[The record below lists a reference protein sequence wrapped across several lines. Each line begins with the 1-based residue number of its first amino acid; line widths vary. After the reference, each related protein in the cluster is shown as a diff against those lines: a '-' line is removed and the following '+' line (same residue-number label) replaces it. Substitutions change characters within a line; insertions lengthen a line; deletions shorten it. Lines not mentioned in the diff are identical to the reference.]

1 MRTYIYIDGF
11 NFYYLAVKNTNYKW
25 LDFKSLFV
33 KLLAPYHEINAIK
46 YYTATVSGINDPQ
59 QPIRQQSYLNA
70 LQAYI
75 PELSVHY
82 GSFLSSIKRM
92 PLVTPINNTKFVQ
105 VTKTEEKS
113 SDVNLAVHLVND
125 AWKNLYDCAVI
136 VSNDSDLYEAI
147 RIVKE
152 ELNKKI
158 GLIFL
163 PNGNPSIKLLSCTNF
178 KKAIRNNLLQNS
190 QLPDPIPNTNI
201 YKPISW

>member
-33 KLLAPYHEINAIK
+33 KLLASYHKISAIK

-75 PELSVHY
+75 PEFSVYY
-82 GSFLSSIKRM
+82 GSFLSSKKWM

-105 VTKTEEKS
+105 VTKTEEKG
-113 SDVNLAVHLVND
+113 SDVNLSVHLVND

-158 GLIFL
+158 GLIIL

-178 KKAIRNNLLQNS
+178 KKAIRNNLLKNS

-201 YKPISW
+201 YKPTSW

>member
-75 PELSVHY
+75 PEFSVYY
-82 GSFLSSIKRM
+82 GSFLNSVKWM
-92 PLVTPINNTKFVQ
+92 PLLTPINNTRFVQ
-105 VTKTEEKS
+105 VTKTEEKG

-125 AWKNLYDCAVI
+125 AWKNLYDCAII

-158 GLIFL
+158 GLIIL

>member
-75 PELSVHY
+75 PRIISTLWEFSKQY
-82 GSFLSSIKRM
+82 
-92 PLVTPINNTKFVQ
+92 
-105 VTKTEEKS
+105 KT
-113 SDVNLAVHLVND
+113 D
-125 AWKNLYDCAVI
+125 A
-136 VSNDSDLYEAI
+136 VSNSD
-147 RIVKE
+147 
-152 ELNKKI
+152 
-158 GLIFL
+158 
-163 PNGNPSIKLLSCTNF
+163 
-178 KKAIRNNLLQNS
+178 Q
-190 QLPDPIPNTNI
+190 
-201 YKPISW
+201 